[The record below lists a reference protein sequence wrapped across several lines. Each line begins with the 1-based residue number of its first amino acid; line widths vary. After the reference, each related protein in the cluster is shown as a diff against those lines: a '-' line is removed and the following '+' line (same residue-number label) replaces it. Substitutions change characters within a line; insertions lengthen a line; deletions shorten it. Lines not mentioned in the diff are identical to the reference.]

1 MFLDINENLVL
12 RLQIWWF
19 WSVFENRRITCHLGS
34 DNSLDGK
41 SEQDFFFLEWDLCF
55 WWQRG
60 SYLPVFFLQFCQ
72 SSLGLSVAKTSRFG
86 RCNFADSDAPSRLR
100 DIISAQ
106 GTVWSRKD
114 TVSGWP
120 CNQAGC
126 LRQTAV
132 WNTKALSLSLSLSLS
147 SLHTHTHTHTHKVM
161 TDSPRAPSS
170 VPPAA
175 MPVIRRPTPRS
186 GAVTVE
192 HDKQLSALK
201 HQSVDLTAAWFGD

>member
-1 MFLDINENLVL
+1 MILICLRKPKDYVSPWQWQLTWREIGTRLFFPRMRLVL
-12 RLQIWWF
+12 L
-19 WSVFENRRITCHLGS
+19 VTKRILFTR
-34 DNSLDGK
+34 
-41 SEQDFFFLEWDLCF
+41 FFICNFVRAASACQ
-55 WWQRG
+55 WQK
-60 SYLPVFFLQFCQ
+60 QA
-72 SSLGLSVAKTSRFG
+72 GLVDS
-86 RCNFADSDAPSRLR
+86 NFADSDAPSRLR

-147 SLHTHTHTHTHKVM
+147 LFTPHTHTHTHTHTVM
-161 TDSPRAPSS
+161 TDSPRVPSS